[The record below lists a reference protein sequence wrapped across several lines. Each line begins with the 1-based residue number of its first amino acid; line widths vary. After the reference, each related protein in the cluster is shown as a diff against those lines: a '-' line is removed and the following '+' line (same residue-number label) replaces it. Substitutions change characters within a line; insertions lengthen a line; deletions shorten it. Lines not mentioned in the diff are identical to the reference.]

1 MTNSLV
7 TGGLAGLV
15 IAAILVG
22 IAFSQ
27 NALVSAALLAVDR
40 FSTLV
45 GQVFSWTILL
55 LTAVITYEVVARRF
69 FSAPTNWGYDVQY
82 MLYGTLF
89 MFAGAYALSRNG
101 HVRGD
106 FLYRM
111 MPARRQASLDLLLY
125 ILFFFPAIFAFM
137 VAGWHFFELSW
148 MQNERSMFSPSGRS
162 SGRTRR
168 SSRSWASSCCCR
180 GWSRWCAA
188 CAASAPAPGRSACR
202 TWRSWTRSSSP
213 RRPSATP
220 RTWPAN
226 SPNAATAP
234 SPTRAPDPMISDAG
248 LGLTQLILF
257 LFFIL
262 WASRSPSR

>member
-1 MTNSLV
+1 MTDSLV

-15 IAAILVG
+15 VVALLVG
-22 IAFSQ
+22 MLFSA
-27 NALVSAALLAVDR
+27 NALVSRALLAVDK

-45 GQVFSWTILL
+45 GQTFSWTILI

-69 FSAPTNWGYDVQY
+69 FAAPTNWGYDVQY

-111 MPARRQASLDLLLY
+111 MPARRQASLDLVLY

-148 MQNERSMFSPSGRS
+148 MQNERSMFSPSGPIIWPFKGIIPIVGFIMLLQGLVEVVRCIRCIQSGEWPQRLSDVEELEQILLARAAERS
-162 SGRTRR
+162 PEELAREL
-168 SSRSWASSCCCR
+168 AEN
-180 GWSRWCAA
+180 
-188 CAASAPAPGRSACR
+188 ASAALSVKGR
-202 TWRSWTRSSSP
+202 
-213 RRPSATP
+213 
-220 RTWPAN
+220 
-226 SPNAATAP
+226 
-234 SPTRAPDPMISDAG
+234 
-248 LGLTQLILF
+248 
-257 LFFIL
+257 
-262 WASRSPSR
+262 